1 MKETGEGDPSYQ
13 QLQVAYDAL
22 QVYLTKVNENKRTVD
37 NLMDLIAIQD
47 MIIDKELQLQ
57 AKGRHLVASKEFRK
71 IFLDAT
77 GSPIKATIWLLSDM
91 LLIGK
96 KKDKDKYLF
105 KAQLNTSTC
114 VVWDLDPSGTGSLH
128 FFKIYFV
135 NYMLIILYSPS

>member
-1 MKETGEGDPSYQ
+1 MKETAEDDPSYQ
-13 QLQVAYDAL
+13 QLSEAYKIL

-57 AKGRHLVASKEFRK
+57 AKGRYLVSSKEFRK
-71 IFLDAT
+71 IFLDPT
-77 GSPIKATIWLLSDM
+77 GSAMKATIWLLSDM
-91 LLIGK
+91 LLIAK

-114 VVWDLDPSGTGSLH
+114 VVWDLDPQGTGKFSFP
-128 FFKIYFV
+128 FFWPKI
-135 NYMLIILYSPS
+135 